1 MPTTIK
7 PGTRFRSATGD
18 VEVIVIKA
26 AGAQADLRCGGH
38 AMLATPDALP
48 EPVHPEP
55 GFDGGTQ
62 VGKRY
67 TDETGELEL
76 LCTKGGDAAL
86 SLGDVLLH
94 IREAKA
100 LPSSD

>member
-1 MPTTIK
+1 MPPTMR
-7 PGTRFRSATGD
+7 PGARFRSATGD

-26 AGAQADLRCGGH
+26 GSAEADLRCGGH
-38 AMLATPDALP
+38 AMLAASDPLPDG
-48 EPVHPEP
+48 VQPEP

-67 TDETGELEL
+67 TDETGDIEL
-76 LCTKGGDAAL
+76 LCTKGGGAAL
-86 SLGDVLLH
+86 SMGGVLLH
-94 IREAKA
+94 VREAKA